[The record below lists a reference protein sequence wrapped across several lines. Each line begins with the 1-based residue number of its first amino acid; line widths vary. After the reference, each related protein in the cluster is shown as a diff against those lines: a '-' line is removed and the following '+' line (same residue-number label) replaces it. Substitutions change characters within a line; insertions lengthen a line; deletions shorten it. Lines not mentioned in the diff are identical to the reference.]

1 MLKKSLLSLILL
13 LMFPLSAMALPTIT
27 CHCFT
32 DRSYDPSRP
41 AAADPYFL
49 ASIQNTFFAAV
60 FDTDKKSIVKKK
72 QKGASMEDL
81 WVAYWAADKSGL
93 SPEVLLQTRRDK
105 NNWQE
110 VLDTPDLSSESLGT
124 RLSHAL
130 TPETSGPPIDQ
141 TVVDDLFA
149 KFGLLDEVELAAVRK
164 SGASNPELIIATLIS
179 TKTRQPVEQIYQDVK
194 VGNKTWGE
202 LLEGAKIDMAEIQKE
217 VSALLKLTA
226 G

>member
-1 MLKKSLLSLILL
+1 MLKKTLLGLTLVLL
-13 LMFPLSAMALPTIT
+13 FPLPAMALPTIT

-60 FDTDKKSIVKKK
+60 FDIDKKSIVKKK
-72 QKGASMEDL
+72 QKGTAMEDL
-81 WVAYWAADKSGL
+81 WVAYWVADKSGL
-93 SPEVLLQTRRDK
+93 SPEVLLQARQEK
-105 NNWQE
+105 NNWRE
-110 VLDTPDLSSESLGT
+110 VLDTSGLSAESLGAPFF
-124 RLSHAL
+124 RILASANSDPFL
-130 TPETSGPPIDQ
+130 DRA
-141 TVVDDLFA
+141 VVDELFA
-149 KFGLLDEVELAAVRK
+149 RYQLLEPAELEAVRQ

-179 TKTRQPVEQIYQDVK
+179 TRTGQAVERIYQEVK
-194 VGNKTWGE
+194 VGNTTWGE
-202 LLEGAKIDMAEIQKE
+202 LLDGAKIDLVEMQKE